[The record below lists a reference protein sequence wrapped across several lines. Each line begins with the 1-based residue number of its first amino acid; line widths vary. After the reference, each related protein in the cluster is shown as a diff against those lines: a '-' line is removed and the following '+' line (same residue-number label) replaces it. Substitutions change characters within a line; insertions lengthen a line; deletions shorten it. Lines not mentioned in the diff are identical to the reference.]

1 MNFIVAVTNDYAVG
15 KNNDLLFHL
24 PTDLKYFK
32 EKTLKKVVVMG
43 ENTYYSL
50 PKRPLPN
57 RTTIVLSNNPDFNE
71 NGIIIV
77 RNLNELFAELKKYN
91 PEDVFV
97 SGGAS
102 VYNLLMDYCEKAYI
116 TKIDKIVPAD
126 TYIKNI
132 EEMKNWKLESSSE
145 THTENGLDFS
155 FKIFKNNKVKKF
167 IEAEENNIKQK

>member
-43 ENTYYSL
+43 EKTYYSL

-57 RTTIVLSNNPDFNE
+57 RTNIVLSNNPDFNE

-91 PEDVFV
+91 PDDIFV

-116 TKIDKIVPAD
+116 TKIDKVVPAD

-145 THTENGLDFS
+145 THAENGLEFS
-155 FKIFKNNKVKKF
+155 FKVFKNTKVKKYL
-167 IEAEENNIKQK
+167 EQEENNTKQK